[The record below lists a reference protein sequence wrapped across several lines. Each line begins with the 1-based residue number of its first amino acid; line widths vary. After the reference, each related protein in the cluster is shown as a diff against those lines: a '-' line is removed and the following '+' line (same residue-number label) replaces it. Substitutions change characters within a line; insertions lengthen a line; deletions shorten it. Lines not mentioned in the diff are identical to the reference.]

1 MTPKYLKI
9 RIVGKPQKNEF
20 CQMEAKKKKKN
31 ESDVAA
37 KATKLDSKYK
47 KLQSHENI
55 RFNAWKSLKF
65 SFFPWIDDIVD
76 ESVV

>member
-1 MTPKYLKI
+1 MNFVRWK
-9 RIVGKPQKNEF
+9 Q
-20 CQMEAKKKKKN
+20 KKKKN